1 MTMVNL
7 YMKINVLISQTLS
20 ANAQV
25 EVPEN
30 YTKADLYKAVEEQI
44 QIPTDDF
51 GDWSLDDFEVVVE
64 EN

>member
-1 MTMVNL
+1 
-7 YMKINVLISQTLS
+7 MKVNVLISQTLS
-20 ANAQV
+20 ANAQI
-25 EVPEN
+25 EVLEN

-64 EN
+64 ED

>member
-1 MTMVNL
+1 
-7 YMKINVLISQTLS
+7 MKVNVLISQTLS

-30 YTKADLYKAVEEQI
+30 YTKADLYKAVSEQI

-51 GDWSLDDFEVVVE
+51 EDWSLDDFEVTIDE
-64 EN
+64 E

>member
-1 MTMVNL
+1 
-7 YMKINVLISQTLS
+7 MKVNVLISQTLS

-30 YTKADLYKAVEEQI
+30 YTKADLYKAVTEQI

-51 GDWSLDDFEVVVE
+51 EEWSLDDFEVTIDE
-64 EN
+64 E

>member
-1 MTMVNL
+1 
-7 YMKINVLISQTLS
+7 MKVNVLISQTLS

-51 GDWSLDDFEVVVE
+51 GDWGLDDFEVVVE
-64 EN
+64 ED

>member
-1 MTMVNL
+1 
-7 YMKINVLISQTLS
+7 MKINVLISQTLS

-51 GDWSLDDFEVVVE
+51 GDWSLDDFEVVVD
-64 EN
+64 